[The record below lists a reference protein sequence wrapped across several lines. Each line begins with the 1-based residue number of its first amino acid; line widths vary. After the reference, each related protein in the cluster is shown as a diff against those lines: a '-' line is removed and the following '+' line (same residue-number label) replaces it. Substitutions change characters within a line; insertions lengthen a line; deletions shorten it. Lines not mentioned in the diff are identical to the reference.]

1 MPISHA
7 LLFEQINTNYKIK
20 INNLK
25 IMRKFTFKTLLVTA
39 ALCLGMSAWAAEG
52 DVTTNADI
60 DFSNAI
66 ESQSV
71 AGTVSSM
78 TWTNQWNPV
87 PSITDGRFVVGNF
100 SGGVVPFEGTVGE
113 RDVVT
118 ASFKLAFGKLSGKY
132 VGFNFQ
138 DADGNIVGE
147 FEFVPYTSALNKN
160 SFGIETADLYY
171 GNNTVLWER
180 HVAFTIT
187 FDYANKTIT
196 TNTSCYKSGTGKAAT
211 KATHTVAMS
220 NTAPVA
226 KFVLTSNYNNAD
238 RLCQFDDLLI
248 QTTEGNYDVT
258 TADYKVK
265 YVCDETTLK
274 EEIRNGVVG
283 ESISLLASDSQ
294 PYWDGDVK
302 YIYVSDD
309 SEGKAVKEDGTCE
322 VTVTFRKAETWNY
335 TVKSS
340 VGNYNVT
347 GSAIEGENVSV
358 AFPRLINVDGTLYT
372 SNTANNKECLYTFNM
387 DAADKVATI
396 DFTATDITGVVFFSE
411 AEEIPGLIADNG
423 GQAGSRSSMK
433 QGAYATEDTEI
444 ATLQAGKYKLSG
456 ARSGN
461 ATVVFSFVVNGKSV
475 SEATTS
481 GSWGTFDG
489 AEFNLVEEATIILKA
504 AGQAGNSSKT
514 LDYIYIQKT
523 GDATTT
529 QSVTVGSN
537 GIATFTPSVA
547 LDFTNAT
554 SIKAYTATV
563 SETTVTLTETKT
575 VAAGEGVILQSVN
588 GGEATEEIKV
598 ANPTTSTEG
607 NALVGTLVD
616 IAALATTDGTYNNY
630 ILNIVDGKAG
640 FYQANDKK
648 VAAGKAYLQIPAEVA
663 AEAKAL
669 TIVWND
675 GETTGIEENYEFG
688 TMNSD
693 AATFDLSGRKVA
705 NPAKGL
711 YIKNGKKFIVK

>member
-1 MPISHA
+1 
-7 LLFEQINTNYKIK
+7 
-20 INNLK
+20 
-25 IMRKFTFKTLLVTA
+25 MRKFTFKSLLITA
-39 ALCLGMSAWAAEG
+39 MLCLGTSAWAEEG
-52 DVTTNADI
+52 DVTTNANI

-78 TWTNQWNPV
+78 TWTNQWSPV

-100 SGGVVPFEGTVGE
+100 SGGVVPFEGTVGT

-118 ASFKLAFGKLSGKY
+118 ASFKLAFGKLTGKY
-132 VGFNFQ
+132 IGFNFQ
-138 DADGNIVGE
+138 DADGNVVAE
-147 FEFVPYTSALNKN
+147 FEFIPYTSALNKN

-171 GNNTVLWER
+171 GNNTVIWDR

-196 TNTSCYKSGTGKAAT
+196 TNTSCYKSGTSKAAT
-211 KATHTVAMS
+211 IATHTVAMS
-220 NTAPVA
+220 NTTPVA
-226 KFVLTSNYNNAD
+226 KFVLTSNYNNPD

-265 YVCDETTLK
+265 YVCEGTTLK
-274 EEIRNGVVG
+274 EETRSGVVG

-294 PYWDGDVK
+294 PYWDEDVK
-302 YIYVSDD
+302 YIYVSND
-309 SEGKAVKEDGTCE
+309 SEGKSVSNDGTTE
-322 VTVTFRKAETWNY
+322 ITVNFRKAETWNY

-340 VGNYNVT
+340 VGNYKVT
-347 GSAIEGENVSV
+347 GEAIEGENVSV
-358 AFPRLINVDGTLYT
+358 AFPRLINVDGTIYT
-372 SNTANNKECLYTFNM
+372 SNTANNKECLYTLNM

-411 AEEIPGLIADNG
+411 AENIEGLTADNG

-444 ATLQAGKYKLSG
+444 TTLQSGKYKISG

-461 ATVVFSFVVNGKSV
+461 TGVTFAFVVNGATV
-475 SEATTS
+475 SQATTS

-489 AEFNLVEEATIILKA
+489 AEFNLIEESTIVLKA
-504 AGQAGNSSKT
+504 AGQAGNNSRT

-523 GDATTT
+523 DDATTAP

-537 GIATFTPSVA
+537 GIATYTPSVA

-554 SIKAYTATV
+554 KIKAYTASV
-563 SETTVTLTETKT
+563 SEAKVILTETKT
-575 VAAGEGVILQSVN
+575 VAAGEGVIIKSVS
-588 GGEATEEIKV
+588 GGEETEDFTVVNPV
-598 ANPTTSTEG
+598 AATEG

-616 IAALATTDGTYNNY
+616 IDALATDVTKDEAVVAKNY
-630 ILNIVDGKAG
+630 ILNNGTQGIG
-640 FYQANDKK
+640 FYQAAGKK
-648 VAAGKAYLQIPAEVA
+648 VAAGKAYLQVPVETA

-675 GETTGIEENYEFG
+675 GETTGINSVETVEIENGNVY
-688 TMNSD
+688 
-693 AATFDLSGRKVA
+693 DLSGRKVA